1 MSMSP
6 LTEVFKLEPRNPN
19 VVCVLHGVGVYIR
32 HIKRNKNDSKTPIPL
47 LTAGPLTPAGLAGLE
62 L

>member
-19 VVCVLHGVGVYIR
+19 VVCVFHGVGVYI
-32 HIKRNKNDSKTPIPL
+32 
-47 LTAGPLTPAGLAGLE
+47 
-62 L
+62 